1 MGDMHTLPKGWVIH
15 RYDELES
22 TNTTADQMALQG
34 APEGSAFMAGG
45 QTAGRGRWGRN
56 WESPFGKNLY
66 ISTIFRPHIPPDQV
80 PVLALV
86 AGLAAVEM
94 LVEDYGIL
102 AQVKWPN
109 DIWISGKKA
118 GGILAEMHTE
128 KNHVSHV
135 VVGLGLNVNATAADF
150 SPEVATIAT
159 SLHLSTGKTFSVEEM
174 AISWSHHLDH
184 CYREFSVD
192 GFGGMQPEYE
202 KVMVLKGERVKIDGM
217 GPEMTGVVAGVDMQG
232 RLLLNQGG
240 GKVTA
245 IDAGEVVRLCF

>member
-1 MGDMHTLPKGWVIH
+1 MMIH
-15 RYDELES
+15 RYEWLES
-22 TNTTADQMALQG
+22 TNGTADQLAREG
-34 APEGSAFMAGG
+34 APEGTVVTAQG
-45 QTAGRGRWGRN
+45 QTAGRGRWGRR

-66 ISTIFRPHIPPDQV
+66 ISTVLRPHVPPEQV

-94 LVEDYGIL
+94 LTEDYGVA

-109 DIWISGKKA
+109 DIWVLGKKA

-135 VVGLGLNVNATAADF
+135 VVGLGLNVNATRDDF
-150 SPEVATIAT
+150 SPELAGQAT
-159 SLHLSTGKTFSVEEM
+159 SLLLAIGKTLSIDDMVTR
-174 AISWSHHLDH
+174 WTRHLDH

-202 KVMVLKGERVKIDGM
+202 KVMALKGERVRIDGM
-217 GPEMTGVVAGVDMQG
+217 GPEVTGVVAGVDMQG
-232 RLLLNQGG
+232 RLILNQAGG
-240 GKVTA
+240 TTA
-245 IDAGEVVRLCF
+245 AIEAGEVVRVCY